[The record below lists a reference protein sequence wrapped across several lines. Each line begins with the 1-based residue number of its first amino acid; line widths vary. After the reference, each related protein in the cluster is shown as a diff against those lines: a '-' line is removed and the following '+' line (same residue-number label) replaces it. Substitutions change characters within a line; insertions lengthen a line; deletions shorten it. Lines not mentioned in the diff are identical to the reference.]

1 MRRLGEPAGR
11 WAARLALL
19 WAGIAVGVAFVATPA
34 KFLAPSLSLPVAL
47 DVGRQTFRVYNGLEI
62 VLSVLAIGLAFGSVA
77 RRRWLLAFAIP
88 VLVVAAQALWM
99 IPALDARVLLIQAG
113 HAPTPSALHTVYIAA
128 EAAKVLA
135 LLAAA
140 LAPAGGRSS
149 IRRSSLA
156 A

>member
-62 VLSVLAIGLAFGSVA
+62 GLSVLAIGLALGSVA

-135 LLAAA
+135 LLAAS
-140 LAPAGGRSS
+140 LAPAGGPFSQ
-149 IRRSSLA
+149 RSSLA

>member
-62 VLSVLAIGLAFGSVA
+62 GLAVLAIGLALGSAA

-88 VLVVAAQALWM
+88 VFVVAAQALWM
-99 IPALDARVLLIQAG
+99 IPALDARVLMIQAG
-113 HAPTPSALHTVYIAA
+113 HLPPPSPIHTIYIAA
-128 EAAKVLA
+128 EAVKVLA

-140 LAPAGGRSS
+140 LAPARA
-149 IRRSSLA
+149 L
-156 A
+156 